1 MLLVNLSSF
10 GNNNMYTWRMSS
22 CGPNKIKCHMKIKSI
37 IHFGLLTLIAFFIS
51 GEITAQ
57 TSIPSARAGVT
68 YGKKI
73 NADEAITIKAL
84 NDKMRADTTA
94 RFTGK
99 VKGKIVEVCKS
110 KGCYVRLDPE

>member
-1 MLLVNLSSF
+1 
-10 GNNNMYTWRMSS
+10 
-22 CGPNKIKCHMKIKSI
+22 
-37 IHFGLLTLIAFFIS
+37 HFGLLTLIAFFIS

-110 KGCYVRLDPE
+110 KGCYVRLDPEVGGEPIMVRFKDYGYFLPQDAK